1 MSLINEA
8 LKKAQRQRTDPNTAP
23 VPAAEPARATGGT
36 AVRIAKRR
44 PPMPA
49 RTLMILITGGGAV
62 FLMACVLIF
71 IYCTVDKATV
81 TKAMHPFSHTQVK
94 KPEPTPAAIP
104 SVVLPPIVT
113 VVPPATVKPTAVPT
127 PTAPPIPIPE
137 PIRQESVA
145 PVSNPQVESFLSTLR
160 VAGVRASETDPKVI
174 MNDRIFRLNEIVDRA
189 TGLRLTHVDAS
200 TIEFTDARGFKYT
213 KLF

>member
-104 SVVLPPIVT
+104 SVVLPPI
-113 VVPPATVKPTAVPT
+113 
-127 PTAPPIPIPE
+127 APPIPIPE